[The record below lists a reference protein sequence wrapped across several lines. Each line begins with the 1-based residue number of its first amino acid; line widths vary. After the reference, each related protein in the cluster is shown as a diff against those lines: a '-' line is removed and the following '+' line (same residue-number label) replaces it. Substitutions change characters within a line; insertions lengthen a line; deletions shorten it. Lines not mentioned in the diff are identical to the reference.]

1 MVNHM
6 KFGCDEFFS
15 FLFSVGNSIG
25 VLIGITRASKIDS
38 GDSNFYLKAIYTHAA
53 VAIIIWLFSGR
64 DIKTNNIKIIFLLLK
79 YILKNYNLYLKKLN
93 FMREKLIYLNY

>member
-1 MVNHM
+1 M

-64 DIKTNNIKIIFLLLK
+64 DINNIKIIFLLLK
-79 YILKNYNLYLKKLN
+79 YILKNDNQYLKKLN

>member
-64 DIKTNNIKIIFLLLK
+64 DINNIKIIFLLLK
-79 YILKNYNLYLKKLN
+79 YILKNDNQYLKKLN

>member
-1 MVNHM
+1 MVNHI

-64 DIKTNNIKIIFLLLK
+64 DINNIKIIFLLLK
-79 YILKNYNLYLKKLN
+79 YILKNDNLYLKKLN

>member
-1 MVNHM
+1 MVNHI

-53 VAIIIWLFSGR
+53 VATIIWLFSGR
-64 DIKTNNIKIIFLLLK
+64 DINKNIRIIYFK
-79 YILKNYNLYLKKLN
+79 RKKKLYLYKLN
-93 FMREKLIYLNY
+93 SMREKLIYLNY

>member
-64 DIKTNNIKIIFLLLK
+64 DINKILKLCIEKMKT
-79 YILKNYNLYLKKLN
+79 YILKSSISCERN
-93 FMREKLIYLNY
+93 

>member
-1 MVNHM
+1 M

-64 DIKTNNIKIIFLLLK
+64 DINNIKIIFLLLK
-79 YILKNYNLYLKKLN
+79 YILKNDNLYLKKLN

>member
-1 MVNHM
+1 M

-64 DIKTNNIKIIFLLLK
+64 DINNIKIIFLLLK
-79 YILKNYNLYLKKLN
+79 YILKNDNLYLEKLN
-93 FMREKLIYLNY
+93 FMLEKLIYLNY

>member
-1 MVNHM
+1 M

-64 DIKTNNIKIIFLLLK
+64 DINNIKIIFLLLK
-79 YILKNYNLYLKKLN
+79 YILKNDNIYLKKLN

>member
-1 MVNHM
+1 MVNNM

-64 DIKTNNIKIIFLLLK
+64 DINNIKIIFLLLK
-79 YILKNYNLYLKKLN
+79 YILKNDNLYLKKLN

>member
-1 MVNHM
+1 L
-6 KFGCDEFFS
+6 FGCDEFFS

-53 VAIIIWLFSGR
+53 VAIIIWLFSAQFHAR
-64 DIKTNNIKIIFLLLK
+64 ETNLSELLD
-79 YILKNYNLYLKKLN
+79 YFGVRFY
-93 FMREKLIYLNY
+93 

>member
-1 MVNHM
+1 MVNHI

-53 VAIIIWLFSGR
+53 VATIIWLFSGR
-64 DIKTNNIKIIFLLLK
+64 DINNIKII
-79 YILKNYNLYLKKLN
+79 YILKNK
-93 FMREKLIYLNY
+93 IYIFISSISCERN

>member
-1 MVNHM
+1 MVNNM

-64 DIKTNNIKIIFLLLK
+64 DINNIKIIFLLLK
-79 YILKNYNLYLKKLN
+79 YILKNDNLYLEKLN
-93 FMREKLIYLNY
+93 FMLEKLIYLNY